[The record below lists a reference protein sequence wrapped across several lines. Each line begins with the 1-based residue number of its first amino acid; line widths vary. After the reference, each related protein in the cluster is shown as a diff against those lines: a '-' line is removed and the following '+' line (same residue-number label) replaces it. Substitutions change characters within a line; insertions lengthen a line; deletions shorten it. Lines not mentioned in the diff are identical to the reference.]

1 MPSGGQNSAGGAPLI
16 EGRKP
21 MAFADALKSKD
32 FVILAEMETP
42 KGVDLSDFVEN
53 ARRLKGRVDAVVIP
67 DMSHAVMRLSAVA
80 GAAVAKQQGL
90 EAVVQFSCR
99 DRNRLGLQGDLLAI
113 HVLGINNV
121 MAVSGEPVEMGDQL
135 SAKPVYD
142 LTPSQFLQAAVSL
155 NQGKDMAGLELKGA
169 PELLCGAKIE
179 PWTSGPEME
188 VRLGEAR
195 AAVAAGASFLI
206 LPPLFDLEQIDAF
219 LQGAGDINC
228 PILASVLLLK
238 SVGMARYLNQN
249 LPGVNIS
256 EEDIVRIRR
265 ADDRPAECVSIA
277 AEAVQ
282 ALKSRCSGALILTAG
297 WEHRLPE
304 ILAEAG
310 A

>member
-1 MPSGGQNSAGGAPLI
+1 
-16 EGRKP
+16 

-53 ARRLKGRVDAVVIP
+53 ARHLKGRVDAVVIP
-67 DMSHAVMRLSAVA
+67 DMSHAVMRLSAMA

-99 DRNRLGLQGDLLAI
+99 DRNRLGLQGDLLAA

-121 MAVSGEPVEMGDQL
+121 MAVTGEPVEMGDHL
-135 SAKPVYD
+135 SSKPVYD
-142 LTPSQFLQAAVSL
+142 LTPPQFLQAAASL
-155 NQGKDMAGLELKGA
+155 NQGKDLAGLELKGA
-169 PELLCGAKIE
+169 PELVCGAKIE
-179 PWTSGPEME
+179 PWTSAPEME

-195 AAVAAGASFLI
+195 AAKAAGASFII
-206 LPPLFDLEQIDAF
+206 LPPMFDLGQVEAF
-219 LQGAGDINC
+219 MASAKDIGC

-249 LPGVNIS
+249 LAGMNIS
-256 EEDIVRIRR
+256 EDTIGRIRR

-277 AEAVQ
+277 AEMIK
-282 ALKSRCSGALILTAG
+282 ALKSRCGGVLILTAG
-297 WEHRLPE
+297 WEQRLPQ
-304 ILAEAG
+304 ILAEA
-310 A
+310 AA